1 MPAFWCP
8 HPNRQVALPLE
19 NKLCSASLSRS
30 CALFLY
36 VQTCGGHSAD
46 TQKIFPFTVHKS
58 LFRLISIEFMRM
70 RESAGVSHTQNFAR
84 RFSVPHTDWQ
94 QLDSVPSHV
103 PKSSLPWVTDMRTV
117 AQYGFTGACA
127 DAAEAKALFDESCR
141 AVETW
146 LTSKGV
152 ANPNG
157 NSTSEFQDGRTADFE
172 AACQTC
178 SFGAASRWALTDL
191 SVGLVSRVRIP
202 SLAPSFSWVFANF
215 KIFGSI
221 SAQSQGENFIQF
233 FLSTRSVNPCRP
245 LLV

>member
-1 MPAFWCP
+1 MPTLWCADP
-8 HPNRQVALPLE
+8 HRQVSIPLA
-19 NKLCSASLSRS
+19 NKLSSASLSRS
-30 CALFLY
+30 GAVFLH
-36 VQTCGGHSAD
+36 VQTCGGHSAG

-94 QLDSVPSHV
+94 QLDSVPSQV
-103 PKSSLPWVTDMRTV
+103 PNSSLPWVTDMRTV

-178 SFGAASRWALTDL
+178 SFGAASRWALTESSGPSRFSTTL
-191 SVGLVSRVRIP
+191 RLARARTALLRGVWRCVPWRLPETRHGQRVVS
-202 SLAPSFSWVFANF
+202 
-215 KIFGSI
+215 
-221 SAQSQGENFIQF
+221 QSRPP
-233 FLSTRSVNPCRP
+233 RSRGIA
-245 LLV
+245 

>member
-1 MPAFWCP
+1 
-8 HPNRQVALPLE
+8 
-19 NKLCSASLSRS
+19 
-30 CALFLY
+30 
-36 VQTCGGHSAD
+36 
-46 TQKIFPFTVHKS
+46 
-58 LFRLISIEFMRM
+58 M

-94 QLDSVPSHV
+94 QLDSVPSQV
-103 PKSSLPWVTDMRTV
+103 PNSSLPWVTDMRTV
-117 AQYGFTGACA
+117 AQYGFTGASA
-127 DAAEAKALFDESCR
+127 DAAEAKALFDESRR

-202 SLAPSFSWVFANF
+202 SLAPIFLQPFAHIKLRSLNGFATGVNVFTSMKNPLQPSGSPTPLSANEY
-215 KIFGSI
+215 
-221 SAQSQGENFIQF
+221 SAP
-233 FLSTRSVNPCRP
+233 TRK
-245 LLV
+245 LKW

>member
-1 MPAFWCP
+1 
-8 HPNRQVALPLE
+8 
-19 NKLCSASLSRS
+19 
-30 CALFLY
+30 
-36 VQTCGGHSAD
+36 
-46 TQKIFPFTVHKS
+46 
-58 LFRLISIEFMRM
+58 MRM
-70 RESAGVSHTQNFAR
+70 RESAGVSHTHNFAR

-94 QLDSVPSHV
+94 QLDSVPSQV
-103 PKSSLPWVTDMRTV
+103 PNSSLPWVTDMRTV

-178 SFGAASRWALTDL
+178 SFGAASRWALTESSGPSRFSTTL
-191 SVGLVSRVRIP
+191 RLARARTALLRGVWRCVPWRLPETRHGQRVVSQSRPSRFGIFTGSGLVEPRLRALRGLLACPRRRDADQPNVARRP
-202 SLAPSFSWVFANF
+202 SCPPL
-215 KIFGSI
+215 GSG
-221 SAQSQGENFIQF
+221 ALRRG
-233 FLSTRSVNPCRP
+233 
-245 LLV
+245 